1 MRMKVMNELY
11 EKSLRT
17 LELNCVLE
25 RLAEL
30 CATEEGKQAAAKLM
44 PTSDADEV
52 KELLK
57 ETTDACHMVELKG
70 TPGFRDVKDIKP
82 SLQRADRGG
91 SLNTAELLR
100 IGNVLRTTRTVK
112 AYGEGD
118 GVESG
123 SLDRYFWAL
132 TPNRYLEDRIF
143 GAIISEEE
151 IADSASPT
159 LNDIR
164 RHMRIS
170 GSKVRESLQKIISSP
185 SYSKYLR
192 DPIITMRGDRYVIP
206 VRSEFKNAIPGMVH
220 DVSSSGGTFF
230 IEPMQA
236 VQANNELRELLIKE
250 KKEIERILAELSAE
264 VAAHRET
271 ISASYDMLVA
281 LDVIFAK
288 ARMSYSMKAM
298 EPAVN
303 TNGKVILNRARHP
316 LIDPKVVVPISVRL
330 GDDFDTLVITGP
342 NTGGKTVT
350 LKTLGLLTL
359 MAECGL
365 HIPASDNSCISTF
378 EMVLADI
385 GDEQSIEQSLS
396 TFSSHMKNIVEITE
410 QCNQGS
416 LVLFDELGAG
426 TDPAE
431 GAALAVAVIEFCRK
445 LGAKIAATTHY
456 GELKLYAM
464 RTEGVINASC
474 EFDVETLR
482 PTYRLLIGIPGKS
495 NAFAISARLGLSGL
509 IIDDAR
515 SLVSENDVNF
525 EDVLSQL
532 EAQRQAMEQARI
544 QAERLKLE
552 MEKAQKQS
560 EEYAQEIKK
569 ERDKAVSKA
578 RKEAQMII
586 DDARR
591 SVNIAMDEIKQMKK
605 QLKDAGAVEDFNQR
619 QAELRRSLNN
629 AEDKLAEKRKEE
641 VKKVSERPA
650 KVGDTVELLKL
661 GTKATVL
668 QVNKDGTL
676 QIQAGIMKLNV
687 KQNEVYVL
695 PNQNGEE
702 QVKKFV
708 EKANRELRNIAT
720 SPEIDLRGM
729 SSDEAINAL
738 DIYLDN
744 ALMAKL
750 SSVRIIHGKGTGV
763 LRKAVQQHLKRHRR
777 VKSVRLG
784 VYGEGEDGVSIA
796 ELDV

>member
-1 MRMKVMNELY
+1 MNTLY
-11 EKSLRT
+11 EKSLKT
-17 LELNCVLE
+17 LELDRVLNMLSGHCV
-25 RLAEL
+25 
-30 CATEEGKQAAAKLM
+30 TEEGKELALKLM
-44 PTSDADEV
+44 PTDDIDEVRVLLRETSDAN
-52 KELLK
+52 
-57 ETTDACHMVELKG
+57 HMVELKG
-70 TPGFRDVKDIKP
+70 SPAFRDVKNVKP

-91 SLNTAELLR
+91 SLNTVELLR
-100 IGNVLRTTRTVK
+100 VGGVLRATRGVK

-118 GVESG
+118 GVQSG
-123 SLDRYFWAL
+123 SLDHYFWAL
-132 TPNRYLEDRIF
+132 TPNRFLEDKIF

-151 IADSASPT
+151 IADSASPA
-159 LNDIR
+159 LSDIR
-164 RHMRIS
+164 RHMRIA
-170 GSKVRESLQKIISSP
+170 GSKVRESLNKIISSP
-185 SYSKYLR
+185 GYSKYLR
-192 DPIITMRGDRYVIP
+192 EPIITMRGDRYVVP
-206 VRSEFKNAIPGMVH
+206 VRSEYKNSIPGMVH

-250 KKEIERILAELSAE
+250 KKEIERILAELSAD

-271 ISASYDMLVA
+271 ISQSYDMLVA

-288 ARMSYSMKAM
+288 SRLSYAMKAM
-298 EPAVN
+298 EPKVN
-303 TNGKVILNRARHP
+303 TEGKVILNRARHP
-316 LIDPKVVVPISVRL
+316 LIDKHQVVPITVRL

-365 HIPASDNSCISTF
+365 HIPVSDDSCISTF
-378 EMVLADI
+378 RQVFADI

-410 QCNQGS
+410 TCGEGT

-431 GAALAVAVIEFCRK
+431 GAALAMAVIEFCRK
-445 LGAKIAATTHY
+445 LGAKVAATTHY

-495 NAFAISARLGLSGL
+495 NAFAISTRLGLSPL
-509 IIDDAR
+509 IIDEAK
-515 SLVSENDVNF
+515 SLVDENDVNF

-544 QAERLKLE
+544 QAEVLKQE
-552 MEKAQKQS
+552 MERTKKQS
-560 EEYAQEIKK
+560 EEYNQEIRK
-569 ERDKAVSKA
+569 ERDKAVAKA
-578 RKEAQMII
+578 RKEAQQII

-591 SVNIAMDEIKQMKK
+591 SVNIAMDEIKKMKK
-605 QLKDAGAVEDFNQR
+605 QLKDAGAVEDLNQR
-619 QAELRRSLNN
+619 QAELRRGLNQ
-629 AEDKLAEKRKEE
+629 AEDKLADKKQETE
-641 VKKVSERPA
+641 KKVSARPA
-650 KVGDTVELLKL
+650 KAGDTVELLKL
-661 GTKATVL
+661 GTRATVL

-687 KQNEVYVL
+687 KQSEVYL
-695 PNQNGEE
+695 MEDKNGQD

-708 EKANRELRNIAT
+708 ERATRELRNVAT
-720 SPEIDLRGM
+720 SPECDLRGM
-729 SSDEAINAL
+729 TADEAINAL

-744 ALMAKL
+744 AILAKL
-750 SSVRIIHGKGTGV
+750 TSVRIIHGKGTGV
-763 LRKAVQQHLKRHRR
+763 LRKAVQQHLKRQRR

-784 VYGEGEDGVSIA
+784 VYGEGEDGVTIA
-796 ELDV
+796 ELNV

>member
-1 MRMKVMNELY
+1 MNELY
-11 EKSLRT
+11 EKSLHT
-17 LELNCVLE
+17 LELNRVLQMLSAVCV
-25 RLAEL
+25 
-30 CATEEGKQAAAKLM
+30 TEEGKELALKLM

-52 KELLK
+52 RILLR
-57 ETTDACHMVELKG
+57 ETTDANHMVELKG
-70 TPGFRDVKDIKP
+70 SPAFRDVKNVKA
-82 SLQRADRGG
+82 SLGRADRGG
-91 SLNTAELLR
+91 SLNMIELLR
-100 IGNVLRTTRTVK
+100 IGGVLRAARGVK

-118 GVESG
+118 GIETG
-123 SLDRYFWAL
+123 SLDHYFWAL
-132 TPNRYLEDRIF
+132 TPNRYLEDKIF

-151 IADSASPT
+151 IADNASPA
-159 LNDIR
+159 LADIR
-164 RHMRIS
+164 RHMRIT
-170 GSKVRESLQKIISSP
+170 GSKVRDSLQKIISSP
-185 SYSKYLR
+185 TYSKFLR
-192 DPIITMRGDRYVIP
+192 EPIITMRGDRYVVP
-206 VRSEFKNAIPGMVH
+206 VRSEYKNSIPGMVH

-250 KKEIERILAELSAE
+250 KKEIERILAELSAD
-264 VAAHRET
+264 VAAHKDN
-271 ISASYDMLVA
+271 ISQNYDMLVA
-281 LDVIFAK
+281 LDIIFAK
-288 ARMSYSMKAM
+288 SRLSYSMKAM

-303 TNGKVILNRARHP
+303 TQGKVILNRARHP
-316 LIDPKVVVPISVRL
+316 LIDKNVVVPITVRL

-365 HIPASDNSCISTF
+365 HIPVSDGSCISTF
-378 EMVLADI
+378 ETVFADI

-396 TFSSHMKNIVEITE
+396 TFSSHMKNIVAITE
-410 QCNQGS
+410 SCDDRT

-445 LGAKIAATTHY
+445 LGARVAATTHY
-456 GELKLYAM
+456 GEMKLYAM
-464 RTEGVINASC
+464 RTKGVINASC

-495 NAFAISARLGLSGL
+495 NAFAISKRLGLSDL

-544 QAERLKLE
+544 EAEQLKLE
-552 MEKAQKQS
+552 VEKTKKQS
-560 EEYAQEIKK
+560 DEYNQEIKK
-569 ERDKAVSKA
+569 ERDKAVAKA
-578 RKEAQMII
+578 RKEAQQII

-591 SVNIAMDEIKQMKK
+591 SVNIAMDEIKKMKK
-605 QLKDAGAVEDFNQR
+605 QLKDAGAMEDFNQR
-619 QAELRRSLNN
+619 QAELRRGLNQ
-629 AEDKLAEKRKEE
+629 AEDKLADKQETKE
-641 VKKVSERPA
+641 KKVSARPA
-650 KVGDTVELLKL
+650 KVGDSVELLKL

-687 KQNEVYVL
+687 KQNEIYVL
-695 PNQNGEE
+695 PEQEGEAA
-702 QVKKFV
+702 VKKFV
-708 EKANRELRNIAT
+708 EKANKQLRTIQTPSEL
-720 SPEIDLRGM
+720 DLRGM
-729 SSDEAINAL
+729 SADEAITVLENYIDSAL
-738 DIYLDN
+738 LS
-744 ALMAKL
+744 KL
-750 SSVRIIHGKGTGV
+750 PSVRIIHGKGTGV
-763 LRKAVQQHLKRHRR
+763 LRKAMQQHLKRHRR

-784 VYGEGEDGVSIA
+784 VYGEGEDGVTIA
-796 ELDV
+796 ELDH

>member
-1 MRMKVMNELY
+1 MNELY
-11 EKSLRT
+11 TKSLHT
-17 LELNCVLE
+17 LELDRVLE
-25 RLAEL
+25 LLQAV
-30 CATEEGKQAAAKLM
+30 CVTEEGKERALALK
-44 PTSDADEV
+44 PTEDAEEV
-52 KELLK
+52 KKLLR

-70 TPGFRDVKDIKP
+70 TPAFREVKNVKA
-82 SLQRADRGG
+82 SLERADRGG
-91 SLNTAELLR
+91 SLNPVELLR
-100 IGNVLRTTRTVK
+100 IGGVLRATRGVK

-118 GVESG
+118 GIETG
-123 SLDRYFWAL
+123 SLDGYFWAL
-132 TPNRYLEDRIF
+132 TPNKFLEDRIF
-143 GAIISEEE
+143 GAILSEEE
-151 IADSASPT
+151 IADSASPA
-159 LNDIR
+159 LSDIR
-164 RHMRIS
+164 RHMRVT
-170 GSKVRESLQKIISSP
+170 GAKVRESLQKIISSP
-185 SYSKYLR
+185 SYSKFLR
-192 DPIITMRGDRYVIP
+192 EPIITMRGDRYVVP
-206 VRSEFKNAIPGMVH
+206 VRSEYKNSIPGMVH

-250 KKEIERILAELSAE
+250 KKEIERILAELSAQ
-264 VAAHRET
+264 VAGYRET
-271 ISASYDMLVA
+271 ISTSYDMLIS

-288 ARMSYSMKAM
+288 ARLSYSMKAM

-303 TNGKVILNRARHP
+303 TQGRIVLNRARHP
-316 LIDPKVVVPISVRL
+316 LIDKKQVVPITVRL

-365 HIPASDNSCISTF
+365 HIPVSDNSCISTF
-378 EMVLADI
+378 QTIYADI

-410 QCNQGS
+410 HCDEHT

-431 GAALAVAVIEFCRK
+431 GAALAMAVIEFCRK
-445 LGAKIAATTHY
+445 LGARVAATTHY

-495 NAFAISARLGLSGL
+495 NAFAISKRLGLSEL
-509 IIDDAR
+509 IIDDAK

-544 QAERLKLE
+544 QAEQLRLE
-552 MEKAQKQS
+552 VEKTKQQS
-560 EEYAQEIKK
+560 EAYNQEIKK
-569 ERDKAVSKA
+569 ERDKAVAKA
-578 RKEAQMII
+578 RKEAQQIL

-591 SVNIAMDEIKQMKK
+591 SVNIAMDEVKRMKK

-619 QAELRRSLNN
+619 QAELRRGLNA
-629 AEDKLAEKRKEE
+629 AEDKLHAKDQEKTE
-641 VKKVSERPA
+641 KKVSARPP
-650 KVGDTVELLKL
+650 KQGDTVELLKL

-676 QIQAGIMKLNV
+676 QIQAGIMKLSV
-687 KQNEVYVL
+687 KPSEVYVL
-695 PNQNGEE
+695 PE
-702 QVKKFV
+702 QEGQTEVKRFV
-708 EKANRELRNIAT
+708 ERANRELRTIAA
-720 SPEIDLRGM
+720 SPEVDLRGM
-729 SSDEAINAL
+729 SSDEAINVL
-738 DIYLDN
+738 DRFLDD

-763 LRKAVQQHLKRHRR
+763 LRKAVQQHLKRNKR

-784 VYGEGEDGVSIA
+784 VYGEGEDGVTIV
-796 ELDV
+796 ELDI

>member
-1 MRMKVMNELY
+1 MNELY
-11 EKSLRT
+11 EKSLAT
-17 LELNCVLE
+17 LELNRMLE
-25 RLAEL
+25 MLSAV
-30 CATEEGKQAAAKLM
+30 CSTEEGRELALKIL
-44 PTSDADEV
+44 PTSDEDEV
-52 KELLK
+52 KLRLK

-70 TPGFRDVKDIKP
+70 SPAFRDVKNVKA
-82 SLQRADRGG
+82 SLIRADRGG
-91 SLNTAELLR
+91 SLSTVELLR
-100 IGNVLRTTRTVK
+100 VAGVLRAARTVK

-118 GVESG
+118 GIESG
-123 SLDRYFWAL
+123 SLDHYFWAL
-132 TPNRYLEDRIF
+132 TPNKYLEDRIF
-143 GAIISEEE
+143 GAIVSEDE
-151 IADSASPT
+151 IADSASPA
-159 LNDIR
+159 LSDIR
-164 RHMRIS
+164 RHIRVT

-185 SYSKYLR
+185 TFSKYLR
-192 DPIITMRGDRYVIP
+192 DPIITMRGDRYVVP

-236 VQANNELRELLIKE
+236 VNANNELRELMIKE

-264 VAAHRET
+264 VASHREK
-271 ISASYDMLVA
+271 IAESYDQLVA
-281 LDVIFAK
+281 LDLIFAK
-288 ARMSYSMKAM
+288 SRLSYSMKAM

-303 TNGKVILNRARHP
+303 SIGKVVLNRARHP
-316 LIDPKVVVPISVRL
+316 LIDKHVVVPISVRL
-330 GDDFDTLVITGP
+330 GDEFDTLVITGP

-365 HIPASDNSCISTF
+365 HIPVSDDSAISTF
-378 EMVLADI
+378 ETVYADI

-410 QCNQGS
+410 QCDDRT

-445 LGAKIAATTHY
+445 LGAKVAATTHY
-456 GELKLYAM
+456 GEMKLYAM

-482 PTYRLLIGIPGKS
+482 PTYKLLIGIPGKS
-495 NAFAISARLGLSGL
+495 NAFAISKRLGLSDL

-544 QAERLKLE
+544 QAEQLKLE
-552 MEKAQKQS
+552 VEKTKKQS
-560 EEYAQEIKK
+560 EEYNQEIKK
-569 ERDKAVSKA
+569 ERDKAVAKA

-605 QLKDAGAVEDFNQR
+605 QLKDAGALEDFNQR
-619 QAELRRSLNN
+619 QAELRRGLNS
-629 AEDKLAEKRKEE
+629 AEDKLNQNRQEKTE
-641 VKKVSERPA
+641 KKVSARPA
-650 KVGDTVELLKL
+650 KQGDTVELLKL
-661 GTKATVL
+661 GTRATVL

-687 KQNEVYVL
+687 KQNEIYVL
-695 PNQNGEE
+695 PEQEGEAA
-702 QVKKFV
+702 VKKFV
-708 EKANRELRNIAT
+708 EKANKQLRTIQTAPEL
-720 SPEIDLRGM
+720 DLRGM
-729 SSDEAINAL
+729 SADEAITV
-738 DIYLDN
+738 LDN
-744 ALMAKL
+744 YIDSALLSKL
-750 SSVRIIHGKGTGV
+750 PSVRIIHGKGTGV

-784 VYGEGEDGVSIA
+784 VYGEGEDGVTIA
-796 ELDV
+796 ELDP

>member
-1 MRMKVMNELY
+1 MNELY
-11 EKSLRT
+11 KKSLHT
-17 LELNCVLE
+17 LELDRVLE
-25 RLAEL
+25 MLSD
-30 CATEEGKQAAAKLM
+30 CCITEEGKERAGKLV
-44 PTSDADEV
+44 PTSDAEEV
-52 KELLK
+52 SGLLK

-70 TPGFRDVKDIKP
+70 TPALRDVKDVKP
-82 SLQRADRGG
+82 SLERADRGG
-91 SLNTAELLR
+91 SLNAVELLR
-100 IGNVLRTTRTVK
+100 IAGVLRATRGVK

-118 GVESG
+118 GIETG
-123 SLDRYFWAL
+123 SLDGYFWAL

-143 GAIISEEE
+143 GAILSEEE
-151 IADSASPT
+151 IADSASPA

-164 RHMRIS
+164 RHMRQT
-170 GSKVRESLQKIISSP
+170 GAKVRESLQKIISSP

-192 DPIITMRGDRYVIP
+192 EPIITMRGDRYVVP
-206 VRSEFKNAIPGMVH
+206 VRSEYKNSIPGMVH

-230 IEPMQA
+230 VEPMQA

-264 VAAHRET
+264 AAAHRET
-271 ISASYDMLVA
+271 ISQSYDNLVA

-288 ARMSYSMKAM
+288 ARLSYSMKAM

-303 TNGKVILNRARHP
+303 TAGKVVLNRARHP
-316 LIDPKVVVPISVRL
+316 LIDKKAVVPISVRL

-365 HIPASDNSCISTF
+365 HIPVSDNSCISTF
-378 EMVLADI
+378 ETVFADI

-410 QCNQGS
+410 QCDDRS

-445 LGAKIAATTHY
+445 LGAKVAGTTHY
-456 GELKLYAM
+456 GEMKLYAM
-464 RTEGVINASC
+464 RTEGVMNASC

-495 NAFAISARLGLSGL
+495 NAFAISKRLGLSEV

-544 QAERLKLE
+544 QAEQLKLE
-552 MEKAQKQS
+552 VEKTKQQS
-560 EEYAQEIKK
+560 EAYNLEIKK
-569 ERDKAVSKA
+569 ERDKAVAKA
-578 RKEAQMII
+578 KKEAQAII

-619 QAELRRSLNN
+619 QAELRRGLNT
-629 AEDKLAEKRKEE
+629 AEDKLSQKAPQETE
-641 VKKVSERPA
+641 KKVSARLPRQ
-650 KVGDTVELLKL
+650 GDTVELLKL
-661 GTKATVL
+661 GTRATVL
-668 QVNKDGTL
+668 SVNKDGSL
-676 QIQAGIMKLNV
+676 QIQAGIMKLTV
-687 KQNEVYVL
+687 KPQEVYVL
-695 PNQNGEE
+695 PQQDTQNT
-702 QVKKFV
+702 VKKFV
-708 EKANRELRNIAT
+708 EKANRQLRNLAT
-720 SPEIDLRGM
+720 SSEVDLRGM
-729 SSDEAINAL
+729 TADEAISVL
-738 DIYLDN
+738 DRFLDD
-744 ALMAKL
+744 AMLAKL
-750 SSVRIIHGKGTGV
+750 PSVRIIHGKGTGV
-763 LRKAVQQHLKRHRR
+763 LRKAVQQHLKRSPRI
-777 VKSVRLG
+777 KSVRLG
-784 VYGEGEDGVSIA
+784 VYGEGEDGVTIA